1 MPPTTKGT
9 SSNLQVR
16 VRAQQS
22 WVGGAEDPRFHPGL
36 TFSSDGSPR
45 MTFSA
50 EQDHRLQPPGGGD
63 RPPSEQEGA
72 STQDS
77 VRAKAPEHLGVP
89 GREKDEACQF
99 LKSFVLKNNVTR
111 EPFLGKWMHFGV
123 ILPLQL
129 QVHLGQVTIQRRLCL
144 KSTSFYQ
151 PSPDVTLSPPSSQC
165 DKRCTGTAT
174 VSLRAH
180 YPGHGLPHQGVH
192 FMKLYKRNS
201 L

>member
-1 MPPTTKGT
+1 
-9 SSNLQVR
+9 
-16 VRAQQS
+16 
-22 WVGGAEDPRFHPGL
+22 
-36 TFSSDGSPR
+36 
-45 MTFSA
+45 
-50 EQDHRLQPPGGGD
+50 
-63 RPPSEQEGA
+63 
-72 STQDS
+72 
-77 VRAKAPEHLGVP
+77 
-89 GREKDEACQF
+89 
-99 LKSFVLKNNVTR
+99 
-111 EPFLGKWMHFGV
+111 MHFGV

-201 L
+201 LWLSIKKSCSSLRDGSGTLGGTTWVGSSEQICSPSDASHHHPTLRLLPSACLGPDSICLESIFINQLKCFVEQGGYMEMFFSFKTKHFCKPSHTISRVFSQGKKISNWAWLS